1 MSKARKSGAAGN
13 PSVDSFTSSM
23 STTIA
28 NAARDM
34 ILDSSTSVQSAVA
47 FDSLAIAMHRF
58 PSKRKTTI
66 GREARIKRYVYN
78 LIVRYNEEESRD
90 GEWSYA
96 TGGVKSSSSSRKSGQ
111 QVTEASSSLSVSSP
125 VWVRKVVP
133 PASLLRPPRGN
144 LICAMK
150 DLDRELMSSLRD
162 LPRGERSALAARL
175 IRTLDPSCP
184 SHSDI
189 AQKIFFISTL

>member
-1 MSKARKSGAAGN
+1 MSKSRKSAVAGN

-23 STTIA
+23 STT
-28 NAARDM
+28 AAVAAKDM

-47 FDSLAIAMHRF
+47 FDSLTAAMNRF
-58 PSKRKTTI
+58 PTRKRST
-66 GREARIKRYVYN
+66 GRDARIKRYVHD

-90 GEWSYA
+90 NEWAY
-96 TGGVKSSSSSRKSGQ
+96 GGKVKKQSNNESKL
-111 QVTEASSSLSVSSP
+111 SSLSVSLP
-125 VWVRKVVP
+125 TLVRKIVP

-144 LICAMK
+144 LICAMR
-150 DLDRELMSSLRD
+150 DLDRELMGALRD
-162 LPRGERSALAARL
+162 LPKPERSSLAARL

-189 AQKIFFISTL
+189 AQKIFLISTL